1 MKKILFFLKAD
12 AGKGLTEDVETG
24 IREKSKEYRYHYRIF
39 HIPEK
44 PDTEKI
50 RQALENFKP
59 SVAVAAGG
67 DGTVNL
73 IARNISDSDISLGII
88 PLGSSNALA
97 YQLGIPENAEDAIG
111 LIARGKG
118 KKTDALIINGSYL
131 CMHMCDLGMNA
142 RIIKRREDEN
152 QGGFFGYVKQYFREL
167 GYKHNFRY
175 TIKTEDKQIS
185 SKAVMIVM
193 ANSPYYGTGASI
205 APEGRPDDGWFE
217 LVIVKAYAFWFLF
230 YMLITIFFKNYRN
243 KTFRTVIKT
252 RKAHITVSPPQEMQ
266 IDGEPLGIKEKVQ
279 AEIRSAYITII
290 CNE

>member
-12 AGKGLTEDVETG
+12 AGKGLTDDIETG
-24 IREKSKEYRYHYRIF
+24 IREKSKEYSYHYSIF

-44 PDTEKI
+44 PDSGKI
-50 RQALENFKP
+50 RQALENFEP

-73 IARNISDSDISLGII
+73 IARNINGRDISLGII

-97 YQLGIPENAEDAIG
+97 YQLGIPENTEEAIE

-118 KKTDALIINGSYL
+118 KKTDTLIINSSYL

-152 QGGFFGYVKQYFREL
+152 QGGFFGYVRQYFREL
-167 GYKHNFRY
+167 GSKNNFRY
-175 TIKTEDKQIS
+175 TIETEDKHIS
-185 SKAVMIVM
+185 SKAVMIVI

-252 RKAHITVSPPQEMQ
+252 RRAQITVDPPQEMQ
-266 IDGEPLGIKEKVQ
+266 IDGEPLGIKEKIQ
-279 AEIRSAYITII
+279 AEIRPADINII